1 MGIRPNFAEDVYG
14 DKDRKTADDDHV
26 EYSESSL
33 AARRSANV
41 LKLKQLKEAQPMI
54 TPAYGGFVHHES
66 SDNVA
71 AIDKDLDFEYGDSDT
86 GIREMAELYSY
97 SEIDEFG
104 ININN
109 WKEYIEESYDKKHEQ
124 FPPAFE
130 EFSNV
135 QKNYVI
141 QDLCSRMESADL
153 EVRIKSARIILFL
166 LQGSATD
173 FACLENEEIEYQYD
187 QKLLMNVPVR
197 KTKEMDPEGPTMV
210 YHRAIENSF
219 ICYKNG
225 VFQALC
231 TLLMTEIKEP
241 FENPPIDG
249 RMSKASSRSSRN
261 ASLADL
267 SDSEKYRARQL
278 PTMVD
283 NEMLRVILAG
293 IYHMIVQ
300 ILDERSGREDET
312 DDDIEMRKAFREE
325 VQEPIENGN
334 EPLLIVL
341 FDMLQPFYIGTAPH
355 FPIKKIVLLIWKILL
370 LSLGGWEELAAK
382 KREKRLKAGLDI
394 MEDTITVAASQAAF
408 IAKDQEH
415 VRNMAHRAGSLAR
428 AGMMARQM
436 AYNDDSKDEDAYSDT
451 SSEAPTL
458 TSKKEDS
465 PSATSSA
472 PQSIPE
478 SSQNFRQGS
487 GEQTPRVGSPAFPV
501 VQKKN
506 LPWKCKTNAQD
517 IEDFIQKGRLKYF
530 NYDFEPGDDSSLFG
544 LPPAFNG
551 AVNILRKNK
560 YTSLTEIQVKEDEK
574 LNRYLF
580 SIKEEIPETKTE
592 ALYRKILPNLSQY
605 ICALVKVMVSSVPS
619 TKARHEGLNVLID
632 CLTPEMEASDI
643 LSNSISLDHS
653 SASPLEDGFRLA
665 IDINRHKEIIVKSLS
680 AILLLL
686 VKHFKLNHVYQFEF
700 ICQQIVYVNGIP
712 LILKFLDQASHFLL
726 CYNSSK
732 SDLFSPKFNCRSSFF
747 SAYLI
752 FHRLTFE
759 RYVQTSKL
767 NTNKLIQSRHEIYAY
782 NYPQCLYYYVRNNEE
797 FPQLCQENI
806 EEPRPPGAGPYFM
819 WRNVFFAINLIR
831 LLNKLVKAKNDR
843 VKMLMVF
850 KSAPVLKRLFKV
862 RVSILQLYVLKA
874 IKMQSRY
881 LGRQWRKSNMDIIS
895 AIYSRVRHRMT
906 DDWAFA
912 SDIKRKCD
920 YQKEDSLIKASIER
934 FHSRRYSKLYPQFA
948 IEVNDAPMPGD
959 DYLNR
964 VDMRDFEPVDTCAH
978 SVLGAN
984 INLGRQFK
992 KGYEKWLEQE
1002 VFQASIDWD
1011 KLLIETRGVDDLN

>member
-14 DKDRKTADDDHV
+14 DKEKRSADDEQV

-41 LKLKQLKEAQPMI
+41 LKLKQLKEPMI
-54 TPAYGGFVHHES
+54 TPAYGGFVNHES
-66 SDNVA
+66 SDNGA
-71 AIDKDLDFEYGDSDT
+71 TIDKDLDFEYGDSDA

-97 SEIDEFG
+97 SEIEEFG
-104 ININN
+104 ININS
-109 WKEYIEESYDKKHEQ
+109 WKEYIDESYDKKREQ
-124 FPPAFE
+124 FPPTFE

-135 QKNYVI
+135 QKNYVV

-173 FACLENEEIEYQYD
+173 FSSLENEEIEYQYD
-187 QKLLMNVPVR
+187 QKLLMNVPIR

-241 FENPPIDG
+241 FENPPNDG
-249 RMSKASSRSSRN
+249 RISKASSRSSRN
-261 ASLADL
+261 ASMADL
-267 SDSEKYRARQL
+267 SDSEKFRARQL

-312 DDDIEMRKAFREE
+312 EEDVEMRKAFREE

-334 EPLLIVL
+334 QPLLIVL
-341 FDMLQPFYIGTAPH
+341 FDMLHPFYIGTAPH

-370 LSLGGWEELAAK
+370 LSLGGWEELAAQ
-382 KREKRLKAGLDI
+382 KREKRLRSGLEI

-408 IAKDQEH
+408 IAKEQEH
-415 VRNMAHRAGSLAR
+415 VRNMAHRA
-428 AGMMARQM
+428 
-436 AYNDDSKDEDAYSDT
+436 DT
-451 SSEAPTL
+451 SSEASTVM
-458 TSKKEDS
+458 SKKEES
-465 PSATSSA
+465 TSASSSTPPSV
-472 PQSIPE
+472 PE
-478 SSQNFRQGS
+478 SSQSFRQGS
-487 GEQTPRVGSPAFPV
+487 GEQTPRVGSPVFPII
-501 VQKKN
+501 QKKT

-530 NYDFEPGDDSSLFG
+530 NYDFESGDSTSLFG
-544 LPPAFNG
+544 LPPAFCG
-551 AVNILRKNK
+551 AVNILRKNM
-560 YTSLTEIQVKEDEK
+560 YTSLTELQVRKDEQ

-580 SIKEEIPETKTE
+580 SMKEDIPETKTE

-643 LSNSISLDHS
+643 LSNSISLDNS
-653 SASPLEDGFRLA
+653 TSSPLEEGFRLA

-712 LILKFLDQASHFLL
+712 LILKFLDQ
-726 CYNSSK
+726 
-732 SDLFSPKFNCRSSFF
+732 
-747 SAYLI
+747 
-752 FHRLTFE
+752 
-759 RYVQTSKL
+759 

-782 NYPQCLYYYVRNNEE
+782 NYPQCLYHYVRNNEE
-797 FPQLCQENI
+797 WPVLTQDNI

-934 FHSRRYSKLYPQFA
+934 FHSRRYSRQYPQFA

-964 VDMRDFEPVDTCAH
+964 VDMRDFEPVDTCAN
-978 SVLGAN
+978 SVLGTSV
-984 INLGRQFK
+984 NLGRQFK

-1002 VFQASIDWD
+1002 VFQAKIDWD
-1011 KLLIETRGVDDLN
+1011 KLLIETRGVEDLS

>member
-14 DKDRKTADDDHV
+14 DKERKSTDDEQV

-54 TPAYGGFVHHES
+54 TPAYGGFTHHES
-66 SDNVA
+66 TDNVA
-71 AIDKDLDFEYGDSDT
+71 AIDKDLDFDYGDSDT

-97 SEIDEFG
+97 SEIEEFG
-104 ININN
+104 INISN
-109 WKEYIEESYDKKHEQ
+109 WKDYIEDSYDGKREQ
-124 FPPAFE
+124 FPPIFE
-130 EFSNV
+130 EFSLT

-141 QDLCSRMESADL
+141 QDLCARMESADS
-153 EVRIKSARIILFL
+153 EVRLKSARIILFL

-173 FACLENEEIEYQYD
+173 FASPENEEIEYQYD

-197 KTKEMDPEGPTMV
+197 KTKELDPEGPTMV

-225 VFQALC
+225 VYQALC

-241 FENPPIDG
+241 FECPPNDG
-249 RMSKASSRSSRN
+249 RVSKASSRSSRN
-261 ASLADL
+261 ASMADL
-267 SDSEKYRARQL
+267 SDSEKYRSRQL

-300 ILDERSGREDET
+300 ILDERSGREEET
-312 DDDIEMRKAFREE
+312 DEDVEARKAFREE
-325 VQEPIENGN
+325 IQEPIENGH
-334 EPLLIVL
+334 ECLLIVL
-341 FDMLQPFYIGTAPH
+341 FDMLHPFYIGTAPH

-370 LSLGGWEELAAK
+370 LSLGGWEELAAQ
-382 KREKRLKAGLDI
+382 KREKRVAAGLEV
-394 MEDTITVAASQAAF
+394 MEDTITTAASQAAF
-408 IAKDQEH
+408 IAKDHEN
-415 VRNMAHRAGSLAR
+415 VRNLAHRAGSLAR

-436 AYNDDSKDEDAYSDT
+436 AYNDDSKDEDAYSET
-451 SSEAPTL
+451 SSDGTVGNRKEGSPTVS
-458 TSKKEDS
+458 TVSS
-465 PSATSSA
+465 SSSA
-472 PQSIPE
+472 LPE
-478 SSQNFRQGS
+478 SASNFCNQGS
-487 GEQTPRVGSPAFPV
+487 GEQTPRVGSPTFPT
-501 VQKKN
+501 VQNKS

-530 NYDFEPGDDSSLFG
+530 HYDFEAGDGASLFG
-544 LPPAFNG
+544 LPPAFIN

-560 YTSLTEIQVKEDEK
+560 YTSLTELQVKKDEQ

-580 SIKEEIPETKTE
+580 SMKEEIPETKTE
-592 ALYRKILPNLSQY
+592 ALYRKILPNMSQY

-619 TKARHEGLNVLID
+619 PKARHEGLNVLID

-643 LSNSISLDHS
+643 LSNSISLDNS
-653 SASPLEDGFRLA
+653 TSSPLEEGFRLA

-686 VKHFKLNHVYQFEF
+686 VKHFKLNHVYQFEY

-712 LILKFLDQASHFLL
+712 LILKFLDQ
-726 CYNSSK
+726 
-732 SDLFSPKFNCRSSFF
+732 
-747 SAYLI
+747 
-752 FHRLTFE
+752 
-759 RYVQTSKL
+759 

-782 NYPQCLYYYVRNNEE
+782 NYPQCLYHYVRNNEE
-797 FPQLCQENI
+797 WPILTQDNI
-806 EEPRPPGAGPYFM
+806 EEPRPPYAGPYFM
-819 WRNVFFAINLIR
+819 WRNVFFAVNLIR

-895 AIYSRVRHRMT
+895 AIYSKVRHRMT

-934 FHSRRYSKLYPQFA
+934 FHSRRYSRLYPLFA

-964 VDMRDFEPVDTCAH
+964 VDMRDFDPVDTCAH

-984 INLGRQFK
+984 PQFSNRFK
-992 KGYEKWLEQE
+992 QNYEAWLEQE
-1002 VFQASIDWD
+1002 VFRANIDWD
-1011 KLLIETRGVDDLN
+1011 KLLLETRGVDELK

>member
-14 DKDRKTADDDHV
+14 DKEKRSADDEQV

-71 AIDKDLDFEYGDSDT
+71 AIDKDLDFEYGDSDS

-97 SEIDEFG
+97 SEIEEFG

-109 WKEYIEESYDKKHEQ
+109 WKEYIEESYDKKHEE
-124 FPPAFE
+124 FPPTFE
-130 EFSNV
+130 EFSKI

-153 EVRIKSARIILFL
+153 EVRLKSARIILFL
-166 LQGSATD
+166 LQGSASD
-173 FACLENEEIEYQYD
+173 FASLENEEIEYQYD
-187 QKLLMNVPVR
+187 QKLLMNVPIR
-197 KTKEMDPEGPTMV
+197 KTREMDPDGPTMV

-219 ICYKNG
+219 VCYKNG

-241 FENPPIDG
+241 FENPPNDG
-249 RMSKASSRSSRN
+249 RISKASSRSSRN
-261 ASLADL
+261 ASMADL
-267 SDSEKYRARQL
+267 SDSEKFRARQL

-312 DDDIEMRKAFREE
+312 DEDIELRNAFREE

-341 FDMLQPFYIGTAPH
+341 FDMLHPFYIGTAPH

-382 KREKRLKAGLDI
+382 KRELRIKAGLEV
-394 MEDTITVAASQAAF
+394 MEDTITVASSQAAF
-408 IAKDQEH
+408 IAKEQEH

-451 SSEAPTL
+451 SSEASTVM
-458 TSKKEDS
+458 SKKEDS
-465 PSATSSA
+465 PNATSST
-472 PQSIPE
+472 PPSVPE
-478 SSQNFRQGS
+478 SSQSFRQSS
-487 GEQTPRVGSPAFPV
+487 GEQTPRVGSPVFPI
-501 VQKKN
+501 VQKKT

-530 NYDFEPGDDSSLFG
+530 NYDFEPGDSTSLFG
-544 LPPAFNG
+544 LPSAFCG
-551 AVNILRKNK
+551 AVNILRKNM
-560 YTSLTEIQVKEDEK
+560 YTSLTEMQVKKEEQ

-580 SIKEEIPETKTE
+580 SMKEEIPETKTE

-643 LSNSISLDHS
+643 LSNSISLDNS
-653 SASPLEDGFRLA
+653 TSSPLEEGFRLA

-712 LILKFLDQASHFLL
+712 LILKFLDQ
-726 CYNSSK
+726 
-732 SDLFSPKFNCRSSFF
+732 
-747 SAYLI
+747 
-752 FHRLTFE
+752 
-759 RYVQTSKL
+759 

-782 NYPQCLYYYVRNNEE
+782 NYPQCLYHYVRNNEE
-797 FPQLCQENI
+797 WPILTQDNI

-819 WRNVFFAINLIR
+819 WRNVFFAVNLIR

-895 AIYSRVRHRMT
+895 AIYSKVRHRMT

-934 FHSRRYSKLYPQFA
+934 FHSRRYSRLYPQFA

-964 VDMRDFEPVDTCAH
+964 VDMRDYQPVDTCAH
-978 SVLGAN
+978 SVLGEN
-984 INLGRQFK
+984 IELGIKFK

-1002 VFQASIDWD
+1002 VFQARIDWD
-1011 KLLIETRGVDDLN
+1011 KLLIETRGVDDLS

>member
-1 MGIRPNFAEDVYG
+1 MGIRPNFAEDVPVYG
-14 DKDRKTADDDHV
+14 DKERRSVDDDQV

-41 LKLKQLKEAQPMI
+41 LKLKQLKEAQQMI

-97 SEIDEFG
+97 SEIEEFG

-109 WKEYIEESYDKKHEQ
+109 WKEYIDESYDGKHEQ
-124 FPPAFE
+124 FPQTFE

-141 QDLCSRMESADL
+141 QDLCSRMESADM
-153 EVRIKSARIILFL
+153 EVRLKSARMILFL

-173 FACLENEEIEYQYD
+173 FGLLENEEIEYQYD
-187 QKLLMNVPVR
+187 QKLLMNVPIR
-197 KTKEMDPEGPTMV
+197 KTREMDPEGPTMV

-241 FENPPIDG
+241 FECPSNDG
-249 RMSKASSRSSRN
+249 RISKASSRSSRN

-267 SDSEKYRARQL
+267 SDSEKWRNRQL

-312 DDDIEMRKAFREE
+312 DEDIELRKAFREE

-341 FDMLQPFYIGTAPH
+341 FDMLHPFYIGTAPH

-382 KREKRLKAGLDI
+382 KREKRTALGLEI
-394 MEDTITVAASQAAF
+394 MEDTITVAGAQAAF

-436 AYNDDSKDEDAYSDT
+436 AYNDDSKDEDAYSDA
-451 SSEAPTL
+451 SSEASTAG
-458 TSKKEDS
+458 SKKEDS

-472 PQSIPE
+472 PSIPE
-478 SSQNFRQGS
+478 SAHNFRQGS
-487 GEQTPRVGSPAFPV
+487 GEQTPRVGSPVFPI
-501 VQKKN
+501 VQKKT

-530 NYDFEPGDDSSLFG
+530 NYDFEPGDDTSLFG
-544 LPPAFNG
+544 LPPAFCG
-551 AVNILRKNK
+551 AVDILRKNK
-560 YTSLTEIQVKEDEK
+560 
-574 LNRYLF
+574 
-580 SIKEEIPETKTE
+580 
-592 ALYRKILPNLSQY
+592 KILPNLSQY

-643 LSNSISLDHS
+643 LSNSISLDNS
-653 SASPLEDGFRLA
+653 TSSPLEEGFRLA

-686 VKHFKLNHVYQFEF
+686 
-700 ICQQIVYVNGIP
+700 
-712 LILKFLDQASHFLL
+712 
-726 CYNSSK
+726 
-732 SDLFSPKFNCRSSFF
+732 
-747 SAYLI
+747 
-752 FHRLTFE
+752 
-759 RYVQTSKL
+759 

-782 NYPQCLYYYVRNNEE
+782 NYPQCLYHYVRNNEE
-797 FPQLCQENI
+797 WPVLTQDNI
-806 EEPRPPGAGPYFM
+806 EEPRPPGSGPYFM

-862 RVSILQLYVLKA
+862 RLSILQLYVLKA

-934 FHSRRYSKLYPQFA
+934 FHSRRYSKSYPQFA

-964 VDMRDFEPVDTCAH
+964 VDMRDFEPLDTCVH
-978 SVLGAN
+978 SVLGSN
-984 INLGRQFK
+984 IVLGRQFK
-992 KGYEKWLEQE
+992 KNYEKWLQQE

-1011 KLLIETRGVDDLN
+1011 KLLIESKGVEDLM